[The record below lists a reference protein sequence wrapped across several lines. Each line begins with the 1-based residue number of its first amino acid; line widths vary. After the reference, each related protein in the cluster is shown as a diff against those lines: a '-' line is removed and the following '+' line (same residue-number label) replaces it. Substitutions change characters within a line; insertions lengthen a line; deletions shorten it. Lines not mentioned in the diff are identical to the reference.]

1 MLVVVNRL
9 KDLSFSDLMEVYLDA
24 NRERGLTLAPEEP
37 EARRIALA
45 EQDFYCYL
53 RDCFFSRPEARY
65 CIWEENKR
73 YVSALRLEAYRDGLL
88 LEALETVP
96 NQRRRGYAGR
106 LIQSVQRLLE
116 QQGTVLLY
124 SHVDKRN
131 KPSLKTHFRCGFE
144 AYLDCASYIDGSV
157 NDRAYTLRY
166 EKIIPQ
172 FEKKC

>member
-9 KDLSFSDLMEVYLDA
+9 KDLYFSDLMEVYLDA

-53 RDCFFSRPEARY
+53 RDCFFSCPEARY

-131 KPSLKTHFRCGFE
+131 KPSLKTHFCCGFE